1 MTKIL
6 NFRLSNF
13 DKLDL
18 KQSKDPNGSTNT
30 KKPKFPELIS
40 STYKVYSV

>member
-1 MTKIL
+1 MTKTS

-13 DKLDL
+13 DKIDL
-18 KQSKDPNGSTNT
+18 KQSKDLKGFINT